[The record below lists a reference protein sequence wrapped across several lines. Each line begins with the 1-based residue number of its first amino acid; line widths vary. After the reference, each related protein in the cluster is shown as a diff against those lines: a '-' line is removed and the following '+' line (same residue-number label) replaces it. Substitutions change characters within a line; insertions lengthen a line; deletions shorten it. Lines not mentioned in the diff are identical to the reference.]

1 MKLYVGNLAYG
12 ATENDLRGL
21 FARHG
26 TVESAVVMKDPGTGR
41 SNGFGFVN
49 LTNVDAARAAIADLN
64 GRDVVGQTLS
74 VSLASTEKKTSSHL

>member
-26 TVESAVVMKDPGTGR
+26 AVESAVVR
-41 SNGFGFVN
+41 
-49 LTNVDAARAAIADLN
+49 R
-64 GRDVVGQTLS
+64 TLS
-74 VSLASTEKKTSSHL
+74 VRLASLEKKTSSRL

>member
-26 TVESAVVMKDPGTGR
+26 TVESAVVVKDPDTGR

-49 LTNVDAARAAIADLN
+49 LASVEAARAAIADLN
-64 GRDVVGQTLS
+64 GRDVVGRTLS
-74 VSLASTEKKTSSHL
+74 ARLASP